1 MKQRQKISDNAA
13 QFIKSIERRQSISRE
28 ELFSLIENNEI
39 NEETRSELSTIVSNI
54 PIRNN
59 KPVKLL
65 NNLRKE
71 SLKKR
76 GALKSKRISDAA
88 VHYIEKSE
96 SCQSLSKDDFLK
108 KMRDD
113 FKITDETCKYVEEN
127 VREEMSEIENQTGR
141 TAQRTRR
148 VCSIM
153 QGRNQGENLVSGDM
167 VKVSENLGATAVA
180 PVAPVDTSLLSGTL
194 LKGYLLMTKTF
205 CSPTLEYPIKAF

>member
-88 VHYIEKSE
+88 VHYIEKFE
-96 SCQSLSKDDFLK
+96 NCQSLSKDEFLTKIREDFE
-108 KMRDD
+108 
-113 FKITDETCKYVEEN
+113 ITDETCNYVEEN

-148 VCSIM
+148 VCSI
-153 QGRNQGENLVSGDM
+153 
-167 VKVSENLGATAVA
+167 
-180 PVAPVDTSLLSGTL
+180 
-194 LKGYLLMTKTF
+194 
-205 CSPTLEYPIKAF
+205 I

>member
-28 ELFSLIENNEI
+28 ELFSLIENNNEI
-39 NEETRSELSTIVSNI
+39 NEETRLELSTIINNI

-59 KPVKLL
+59 NGSYHKPVKHL

-141 TAQRTRR
+141 TAKRTRR
-148 VCSIM
+148 VSMYLVVLSIWYIFKGLFVND
-153 QGRNQGENLVSGDM
+153 QNILFT
-167 VKVSENLGATAVA
+167 NLGI
-180 PVAPVDTSLLSGTL
+180 SNQSFLETL
-194 LKGYLLMTKTF
+194 T
-205 CSPTLEYPIKAF
+205 

>member
-1 MKQRQKISDNAA
+1 M
-13 QFIKSIERRQSISRE
+13 
-28 ELFSLIENNEI
+28 
-39 NEETRSELSTIVSNI
+39 ELSTIINNI

-59 KPVKLL
+59 NGSYHKPVKHL

-141 TAQRTRR
+141 TAKRTRR
-148 VCSIM
+148 VSMYLVVLSIWYIFKGLFVND
-153 QGRNQGENLVSGDM
+153 QNILFT
-167 VKVSENLGATAVA
+167 NLGI
-180 PVAPVDTSLLSGTL
+180 SNQSFLETL
-194 LKGYLLMTKTF
+194 T
-205 CSPTLEYPIKAF
+205 